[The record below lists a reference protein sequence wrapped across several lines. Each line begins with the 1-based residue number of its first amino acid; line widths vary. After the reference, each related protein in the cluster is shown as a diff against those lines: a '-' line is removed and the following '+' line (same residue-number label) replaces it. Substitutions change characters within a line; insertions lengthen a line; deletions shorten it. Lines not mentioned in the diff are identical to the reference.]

1 MGYLLVVLFFAVITA
16 LIATFILLLAYKL
29 GAIEWLQVHGNDF
42 ISKLANC
49 TFCLSWWMCL
59 AVSMVFIIDS
69 RDLSFL
75 IIPVIAT
82 PIARKLL

>member
-42 ISKLANC
+42 VSKLANC

-75 IIPVIAT
+75 IIPIIAT